1 MIKKLLLSLVL
12 LAFAVSV
19 QAAEGP
25 KAGVGLHMTPE
36 MMRGMVHQSMQI
48 YPLADGVTM
57 DDAIESMKLRANN
70 LNFKLVAELPLSK
83 QVEAMGKKARR
94 MDILAFCDA
103 LIAKEMVEFDPIFA
117 GFLPCRIALI
127 EGADGN
133 GMIVTMNMDMMLN
146 AVDLPDSLIP
156 LAETVRDSIY
166 SIVDAGVNGDL

>member
-1 MIKKLLLSLVL
+1 MLKNLLISLFLFGFV
-12 LAFAVSV
+12 AASH
-19 QAAEGP
+19 AEGP
-25 KAGVGLHMTPE
+25 SAGSGVAMTPE
-36 MMRGMVHQSMQI
+36 MMRGMVRQSIQTW
-48 YPLADGVTM
+48 PLADGVSM
-57 DDAIESMKLRANN
+57 DDAVQSMKLRANN

-83 QVEAMGKKARR
+83 QVEAMGQSSRR

-127 EGADGN
+127 EGPDGK

-146 AVDLPDSLIP
+146 AVELPPNLHK
-156 LAETVRDSIY
+156 LAEKVRDSIY